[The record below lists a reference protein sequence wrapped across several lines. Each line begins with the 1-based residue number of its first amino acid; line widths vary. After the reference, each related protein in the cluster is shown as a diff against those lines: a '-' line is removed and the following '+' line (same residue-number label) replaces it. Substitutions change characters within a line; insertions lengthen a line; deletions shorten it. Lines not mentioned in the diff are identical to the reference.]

1 MPKILTVSVAF
12 MLTLLTAQRG
22 FGSGV
27 QEARTAATHLKSLQC
42 QLRDMGILGQQMP
55 TRSKEREQLADK
67 WDATAELMEK
77 ERDRLNAM
85 IKTLNDSEMQEIQII
100 LFSTCEGKP
109 PSALP
114 INKCEG
120 GAKYQFVNGALTCK

>member
-12 MLTLLTAQRG
+12 MLTLLTAQRV
-22 FGSGV
+22 FGAGV

-55 TRSKEREQLADK
+55 TRS
-67 WDATAELMEK
+67 K